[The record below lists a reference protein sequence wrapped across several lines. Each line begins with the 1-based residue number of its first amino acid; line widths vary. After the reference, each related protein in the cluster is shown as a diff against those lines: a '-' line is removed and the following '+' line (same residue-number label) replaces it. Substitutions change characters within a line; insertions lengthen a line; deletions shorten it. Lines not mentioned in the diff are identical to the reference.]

1 MIVHKSLF
9 IPANINEIFIFLKLI
24 MMKRLIL
31 IFTAVLLAASAQAGD
46 SLSVSLLTCSPG
58 NDPASA
64 FGHSGIRV
72 TDHVT
77 GRDLVFNYGTYSFQ
91 EPHFLLKFL
100 RGDLDYC
107 LSINYFQNFKQSYEK
122 AGRGI
127 IEQPMNLT
135 PEQKTWLRLF
145 LMDNAREENRYYRYD
160 FLQDN
165 CATRIRDIF
174 DGGEFSFRD
183 TLTEKTYRDELTRL
197 VGDKRWMMF
206 GIDLLLGARVDRE
219 ITAREAMFL
228 PDRLSENLARYTNG
242 SLEDTR
248 LMTECT
254 TLVEPAPGPGRFMT
268 ILSKATSPFT
278 VFTLLLLFYLIFF
291 LKTGHKW
298 RFINIFSTVL
308 YAILGTGGIIL
319 TLMWLA
325 TNIEKAFNQI
335 WDLPTRRNFFRRF
348 SDYLAIILL
357 TPIILVVLG
366 SAGVLVRNAG
376 TRMGLDD
383 ASWEEP
389 GTVFVTM
396 GSGEEGRSTG
406 RAEEPGEG
414 GACE

>member
-1 MIVHKSLF
+1 MSVTDTEIRAMLFSDATQDTAHRTRSMIVNKSLF

-31 IFTAVLLAASAQAGD
+31 TILTVMMTACMQARD

-64 FGHSGIRV
+64 FGHSAIRIK
-72 TDHVT
+72 DHSS
-77 GRDLVFNYGTYSFQ
+77 GRDLVFNYGTYSFE

-107 LSINYFQNFKQSYEK
+107 LSINYFQNFKQSYER

-135 PEQKTWLRLF
+135 PEQKTRLRLF

-183 TLTEKTYRDELTRL
+183 TLTGETYRDELTRL

-228 PDRLSENLARYTNG
+228 PDRLSENLASYTNG

-248 LMTECT
+248 LMTECA

-278 VFTLLLLFYLIFF
+278 AFTLLLLFYLIFF
-291 LKTGHKW
+291 
-298 RFINIFSTVL
+298 R
-308 YAILGTGGIIL
+308 
-319 TLMWLA
+319 
-325 TNIEKAFNQI
+325 
-335 WDLPTRRNFFRRF
+335 
-348 SDYLAIILL
+348 
-357 TPIILVVLG
+357 
-366 SAGVLVRNAG
+366 
-376 TRMGLDD
+376 
-383 ASWEEP
+383 
-389 GTVFVTM
+389 
-396 GSGEEGRSTG
+396 
-406 RAEEPGEG
+406 
-414 GACE
+414 

>member
-1 MIVHKSLF
+1 M
-9 IPANINEIFIFLKLI
+9 KLI

-31 IFTAVLLAASAQAGD
+31 IFTAVLLAASAQARD

-72 TDHVT
+72 TDHAT

-107 LSINYFQNFKQSYEK
+107 LSINYFQNFKQSYER

-135 PEQKTWLRLF
+135 PEQKTRVRLF

-183 TLTEKTYRDELTRL
+183 TLTGKTYRDELTRL

-248 LMTECT
+248 LMTECA

-278 VFTLLLLFYLIFF
+278 AFTLLLLFYLIFF

-325 TNIEKAFNQI
+325 TNHI
-335 WDLPTRRNFFRRF
+335 WTENNWNLIWMNPLLLIPAVLPDGVVKNLSVDLLTAVAVLGLIF
-348 SDYLAIILL
+348 SWIIPQTFHPAVTVIILL
-357 TPIILVVLG
+357 LALIAL
-366 SAGVLVRNAG
+366 SR
-376 TRMGLDD
+376 
-383 ASWEEP
+383 
-389 GTVFVTM
+389 
-396 GSGEEGRSTG
+396 RSIY
-406 RAEEPGEG
+406 RKY
-414 GACE
+414 

>member
-1 MIVHKSLF
+1 M
-9 IPANINEIFIFLKLI
+9 KLI

-31 IFTAVLLAASAQAGD
+31 TILTVMMTACMQARD

-64 FGHSGIRV
+64 FGHSAIRIK
-72 TDHVT
+72 DHSS
-77 GRDLVFNYGTYSFQ
+77 GRDLVFNYGTYSFE

-100 RGDLDYC
+100 RGDLNYC
-107 LSINYFQNFKQSYEK
+107 LSINYFQNFQQSYEK

-135 PEQKTWLRLF
+135 QEQKNRLWIF

-174 DGGEFSFRD
+174 EKGEFSFRD
-183 TLTEKTYRDELTRL
+183 TLTGETYRDELTRM

-228 PDRLSENLARYTNG
+228 PDRLSENLASYTNG

-248 LMTECT
+248 LMTECA

-278 VFTLLLLFYLIFF
+278 VFTLLFLFYLIFF

-325 TNIEKAFNQI
+325 TNHI
-335 WDLPTRRNFFRRF
+335 WTENNWNLIWMNPLLLIPAVLPDGVVKNLSVDLLTAVAVLGLIF
-348 SDYLAIILL
+348 SWIIPQTFHPAVTVIILL
-357 TPIILVVLG
+357 LALIAL
-366 SAGVLVRNAG
+366 SR
-376 TRMGLDD
+376 
-383 ASWEEP
+383 
-389 GTVFVTM
+389 
-396 GSGEEGRSTG
+396 RSIY
-406 RAEEPGEG
+406 RKY
-414 GACE
+414 

>member
-1 MIVHKSLF
+1 
-9 IPANINEIFIFLKLI
+9 

-72 TDHVT
+72 TDHAT

-107 LSINYFQNFKQSYEK
+107 LSINYFQNFKQSYER

-135 PEQKTWLRLF
+135 PEQKTRLRLF

-165 CATRIRDIF
+165 CATR
-174 DGGEFSFRD
+174 
-183 TLTEKTYRDELTRL
+183 
-197 VGDKRWMMF
+197 GDKRWMMF

-248 LMTECT
+248 LMTECA

-278 VFTLLLLFYLIFF
+278 AFTLLLLFSLIFF

-325 TNIEKAFNQI
+325 TNHI
-335 WDLPTRRNFFRRF
+335 WTENNWNLIWMNPLLLIPAVLPDGVVKNLSVDLLTAVAVLGLIF
-348 SDYLAIILL
+348 SWIIPQTFHPAVTVIILL
-357 TPIILVVLG
+357 LALIAL
-366 SAGVLVRNAG
+366 SR
-376 TRMGLDD
+376 
-383 ASWEEP
+383 
-389 GTVFVTM
+389 
-396 GSGEEGRSTG
+396 RSIY
-406 RAEEPGEG
+406 RKY
-414 GACE
+414 